1 MPDGEL
7 FTPAFLE
14 KLQHWI
20 EVHHSVYP
28 HLPPQGIY
36 FESLVERA
44 FLLTGWP
51 RDHIVL
57 THPNSPRADI
67 TVGATRLSLKTE
79 TGNITRRNLI
89 SITKLCTTETG
100 EWASEALIGHA
111 LSHLSRYEGILMLRA
126 IWERENVI
134 DYQLLEIPLDLLRK
148 MEGCEARPV
157 GRRKGRK
164 SLGFD
169 VRQGD
174 AVLFHVHFDGAD
186 GKCQLR
192 GLRVDRCVMLAEWEQ
207 TVPRE

>member
-28 HLPPQGIY
+28 QLPPQGIY

-44 FLLTGWP
+44 FLLTDWP
-51 RDHIVL
+51 RDQIVL

-67 TVGATRLSLKTE
+67 TAGATRLSLKTE

-100 EWASEALIGHA
+100 EWVSEALIRHV

-126 IWERENVI
+126 IWEGEMWRW
-134 DYQLLEIPLDLLRK
+134 
-148 MEGCEARPV
+148 G
-157 GRRKGRK
+157 
-164 SLGFD
+164 
-169 VRQGD
+169 
-174 AVLFHVHFDGAD
+174 GATI
-186 GKCQLR
+186 
-192 GLRVDRCVMLAEWEQ
+192 W
-207 TVPRE
+207 